1 MGFKSSQISKSKAKD
16 INDYAS
22 RFFLIHCISK
32 FNEENR
38 KKICLNSSKNY
49 LLICVYFQK
58 VFLKILNTLYM
69 QMGISFNLISINLV
83 PVHKAIV

>member
-38 KKICLNSSKNY
+38 KKNLFEFFKKLLAYMCLLPKSISQNFEYTVHANGN
-49 LLICVYFQK
+49 
-58 VFLKILNTLYM
+58 FL
-69 QMGISFNLISINLV
+69 
-83 PVHKAIV
+83 